1 MTNLSYYLAKA
12 LKKLL
17 NPPALKK
24 CKLDRTARVGAR
36 SELSRVTIARYSY
49 VGSMCF
55 LVNVE
60 IGAFCSIADRCCIGG
75 AMHPIE
81 RVSTSPV
88 FHRGKNI
95 LGKNF
100 DDAPTIKTLR
110 TVIEDD
116 VWLGMGCY
124 IKSGV
129 RIGRGAVVGMGSV
142 VTHDVPQY
150 EIWAGNPA
158 RKIRDRFDKDVA
170 AQLAAIPWEE
180 WDDATL
186 RQRAN
191 AFNDVDAFIKEFR
204 IQ

>member
-1 MTNLSYYLAKA
+1 MGEDAQIKRYEMTQEGYDELEAELDQLSNVKMKEIA
-12 LKKLL
+12 KKL
-17 NPPALKK
+17 AE
-24 CKLDRTARVGAR
+24 AREQGDL
-36 SELSRVTIARYSY
+36 SENAEYDAAKNEQS
-49 VGSMCF
+49 
-55 LVNVE
+55 E
-60 IGAFCSIADRCCIGG
+60 INGR
-75 AMHPIE
+75 IE
-81 RVSTSPV
+81 
-88 FHRGKNI
+88 K
-95 LGKNF
+95 
-100 DDAPTIKTLR
+100 IKHMLQ
-110 TVIEDD
+110 
-116 VWLGMGCY
+116 Y
-124 IKSGV
+124 
-129 RIGRGAVVGMGSV
+129 AVVVPQEANEKGRIGMGSI

>member
-1 MTNLSYYLAKA
+1 MNLSYYIAKT

-60 IGAFCSIADRCCIGG
+60 IGAFCSIADRCCVGG
-75 AMHPIE
+75 AAHPIE

-95 LGKNF
+95 LRTNF
-100 DDAPTIKTLR
+100 AEFAPVKTPKTI
-110 TVIEDD
+110 IEDD
-116 VWLGMGCY
+116 VWMGMGCY
-124 IKSGV
+124 VKAGV
-129 RIGRGAVVGMGSV
+129 RIGRGAVLGMGSV
-142 VTHDVPQY
+142 VTRDVPQY

-158 RKIRDRFDKDVA
+158 RKIRDRFDKGVA
-170 AQLAAIPWEE
+170 ERLAAIPWEE

-186 RQRAN
+186 RERAN